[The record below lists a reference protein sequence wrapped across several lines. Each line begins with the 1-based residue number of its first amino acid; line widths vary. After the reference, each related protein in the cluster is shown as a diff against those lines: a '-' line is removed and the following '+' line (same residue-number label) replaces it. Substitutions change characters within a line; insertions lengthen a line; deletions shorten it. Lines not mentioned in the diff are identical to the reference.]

1 MPECAILIGLE
12 QSRAEQSRAEQ
23 SRAEQSRAEQ
33 SRAEQ
38 SRLMFKIPAE
48 EIISSSE

>member
-1 MPECAILIGLE
+1 MPECAILIGL
-12 QSRAEQSRAEQ
+12 EQSRAEQ

>member
-1 MPECAILIGLE
+1 MSYNDE
-12 QSRAEQSRAEQ
+12 QDFEKSVLTIDEERKNLLRAEQSRAEQ

-38 SRLMFKIPAE
+38 SRLMF
-48 EIISSSE
+48 